1 MNSFR
6 SLGRAEGSRFG
17 LLVALG
23 LAVGLIGMFAMAQ
36 NASAS
41 SVICGGDT
49 TRTSLSESENALEYA
64 IQCTEDIKGYS
75 IISNRE
81 MNYFSTE
88 VTVFDG
94 EATLEGQSFQCEG
107 SIPSYGIGCFGKATA
122 GAIIRGSI
130 GTSEEL
136 CEASVQPKFWIVAL
150 TTEVKGS
157 KTVTLTSEPY
167 QIPIKCDTLN
177 AKKKAKDKA
186 IKLCAKVKTAKTGK
200 SRAKARKRCQA
211 ALAASKKLNQA

>member
-6 SLGRAEGSRFG
+6 SLGRAQGGRFG
-17 LLVALG
+17 FLLALG
-23 LAVGLIGMFAMAQ
+23 LAVGLIGMSAMAG

-49 TRTSLSESENALEYA
+49 TKSDVHESENALEYA

-81 MNYFSTE
+81 LNYFSTE
-88 VTVFDG
+88 ITVYDDEG
-94 EATLEGQSFQCEG
+94 VLEGQSFACEG
-107 SIPSYGIGCFGKATA
+107 SIPSYGVGCWGIATA
-122 GAIIRGSI
+122 GAVIKGTI

-136 CEASVQPKFWIVAL
+136 CEAAVQPKIWMVAL

-157 KTVTLTSEPY
+157 KTVTLTSDPF
-167 QIPIKCDTLN
+167 QLPIKCDTLN

-186 IKLCAKVKTAKTGK
+186 IKLCAKVRTASDGK
-200 SRAKARKRCQA
+200 SRARARKRCQA
-211 ALAASKKLNQA
+211 AIAASKKLHQA

>member
-23 LAVGLIGMFAMAQ
+23 LAVGLIGMLAMAQ

-49 TRTSLSESENALEYA
+49 TKTDVSESENALEYA
-64 IQCTEDIKGYS
+64 IQCTEDITGYS

-81 MNYFSTE
+81 INYFGTE
-88 VTVFDG
+88 INVYDDEGVI
-94 EATLEGQSFQCEG
+94 EGQSFGCEG
-107 SIPSYGIGCFGKATA
+107 SIPSYGIGCFGIATA
-122 GAIIRGSI
+122 GAVIKGTI

-150 TTEVKGS
+150 TTEVKGK

-186 IKLCAKVKTAKTGK
+186 IKLCAKVKTAKSSK
-200 SRAKARKRCQA
+200 SRAKARKRCQT

>member
-81 MNYFSTE
+81 LNYFSTE
-88 VTVFDG
+88 VNVYDDEG
-94 EATLEGQSFQCEG
+94 VIEGQAFSCEG
-107 SIPSYGIGCFGKATA
+107 SIPSYGVGCFGIATA
-122 GAIIRGSI
+122 GAVVKGTI
-130 GTSEEL
+130 GTTEEL
-136 CEASVQPKFWIVAL
+136 CEASVQPKIWMVAL

-157 KTVTLTSEPY
+157 KTVTLTSDPF
-167 QIPIKCDTLN
+167 QLPIKCDTLN
-177 AKKKAKDKA
+177 AKKKAKAKA
-186 IKLCAKVKTAKTGK
+186 IKLCAKVKTAKTGQ